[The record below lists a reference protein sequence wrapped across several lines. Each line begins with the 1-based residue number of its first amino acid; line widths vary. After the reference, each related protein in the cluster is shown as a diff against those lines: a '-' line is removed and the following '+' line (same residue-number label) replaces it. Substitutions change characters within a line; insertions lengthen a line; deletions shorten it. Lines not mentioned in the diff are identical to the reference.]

1 VQVHETLGR
10 GLIEGVSRVIGCKV
24 EVVQRLRAAPAVDR
38 DVPAVQHQADLAGD
52 VDTVA
57 KRGVVLLDRA
67 DKVAAA
73 RASVAAA
80 QANISRLRGPARST
94 QLDVAAAGISQA
106 QASRAQVAA
115 PAREVDLTVA
125 RVSID
130 AAKVALDQATLDRDQ
145 ATLAAPITGT
155 VARIDLDVGALT
167 GPTSTAVVLADL
179 SSWRIE
185 TENLTELEVVKLR
198 EGQVVDVTFDAL
210 PDVSLPGTVTQI
222 KPIGTN
228 RQGDIVYTVVVALQK
243 EDARLRW
250 NMTAVVTATQ

>member
-1 VQVHETLGR
+1 M
-10 GLIEGVSRVIGCKV
+10 
-24 EVVQRLRAAPAVDR
+24 
-38 DVPAVQHQADLAGD
+38 
-52 VDTVA
+52 
-57 KRGVVLLDRA
+57 
-67 DKVAAA
+67 
-73 RASVAAA
+73 
-80 QANISRLRGPARST
+80 
-94 QLDVAAAGISQA
+94 
-106 QASRAQVAA
+106 AA

-145 ATLAAPITGT
+145 ATLTAPITGT

-167 GPTSTAVVLADL
+167 GPTGSAVVLADL

-198 EGQVVDVTFDAL
+198 EGQTVDVTFDAL
-210 PDVSLPGTVTQI
+210 SDVNLPGKITQI
-222 KPIGTN
+222 KPIGAN

-250 NMTAVVTATQ
+250 NMTAVVTATP